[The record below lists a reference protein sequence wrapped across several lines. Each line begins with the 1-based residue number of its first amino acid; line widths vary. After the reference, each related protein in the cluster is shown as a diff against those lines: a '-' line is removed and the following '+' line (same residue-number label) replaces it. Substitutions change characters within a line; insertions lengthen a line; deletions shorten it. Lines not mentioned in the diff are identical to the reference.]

1 MRYNP
6 LFKYVMRYFNEIF
19 TDILGIGKNENTD
32 LKTVKKA
39 HWDVLL
45 PRPICFPALIQSH
58 KISASELVIC

>member
-1 MRYNP
+1 
-6 LFKYVMRYFNEIF
+6 MRYFDEIF

-45 PRPICFPALIQSH
+45 PRPIYFPAIIQSH

>member
-1 MRYNP
+1 M
-6 LFKYVMRYFNEIF
+6 LFAIFNEIF

-45 PRPICFPALIQSH
+45 PRPIYFPALIQSH